1 MLKQSSMAPSPKPHP
16 ALHLFNLGI
25 IFLSISVLITFLVS
39 LTVSAFSVGVQQG
52 IQSLAATVLPPLS
65 ISYVVVFTE
74 IFQGRNVRVP
84 QFSLYFVSTLWMLI
98 LLLVMQD
105 LAEEVTWLA
114 SPVME
119 FLFSITLASLIW
131 IYRGLSYR
139 ALRACCYGI
148 VCGLLM
154 YLLIGF

>member
-1 MLKQSSMAPSPKPHP
+1 MLNRSSMAPGPKPNP
-16 ALHLFNLGI
+16 ALHVFNIGI
-25 IFLSISVLITFLVS
+25 IVLAVSVLITFLVS
-39 LTVSAFSVGVQQG
+39 FMVSAFSVGVQQG
-52 IQSLAATVLPPLS
+52 VQSIAATILPPLS

-74 IFQGRNVRVP
+74 IFQGRNIRIP
-84 QFSLYFVSTLWMLI
+84 AFSLYFLSTLWMLI

-105 LAEEVTWLA
+105 LSREVTWLA

-119 FLFSITLASLIW
+119 LLFSITLATLIW
-131 IYRGLSYR
+131 IYKGLSYR

-154 YLLIGF
+154 YLLIGL